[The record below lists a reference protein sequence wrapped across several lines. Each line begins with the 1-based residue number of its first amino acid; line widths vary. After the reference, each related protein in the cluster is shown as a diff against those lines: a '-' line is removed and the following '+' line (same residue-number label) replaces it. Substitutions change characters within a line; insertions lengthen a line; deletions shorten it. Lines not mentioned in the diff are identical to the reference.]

1 MANSKRKALPAWRRW
16 LQGSPGRARE
26 IVPCVSSGF
35 LGRSQRFTYRFQS
48 ARVQLAPL
56 PLCRWAALPSRR
68 RFCTIDMSRARGR
81 RQQLALAAIPEDE
94 PAAPAAGA
102 GPVAEIMQLIDG
114 LEATV
119 DEKVGT
125 IMSAAEDAVLALKN
139 ECKRLLVL
147 LPAKTRK
154 MRLSEFQAAYPGD
167 FQAGALE
174 EIRERCAAMAAAAA
188 AAPVPATGRGGR
200 TAAKRAAEPETV
212 LRTVRARRA
221 QVAPPPKFSEA
232 APPLPAE
239 AGVTATRQGT
249 RSRLASSAAA
259 AQRQEQTEQ
268 HPEPA
273 GSRRSAAP
281 PAAAAAGGSLFQGM
295 PLQTPMPF
303 QGEAVPLPITMLTQK
318 RGGRTKAA
326 PAPDAMVIQTADG
339 QQWALGAEGV
349 GGIPESHRREVTD
362 LLTAQFNFFAAALGK
377 TVFERDAKRGGR
389 RR

>member
-1 MANSKRKALPAWRRW
+1 MRLR
-16 LQGSPGRARE
+16 
-26 IVPCVSSGF
+26 C
-35 LGRSQRFTYRFQS
+35 
-48 ARVQLAPL
+48 
-56 PLCRWAALPSRR
+56 
-68 RFCTIDMSRARGR
+68 
-81 RQQLALAAIPEDE
+81 IP
-94 PAAPAAGA
+94 
-102 GPVAEIMQLIDG
+102 Q
-114 LEATV
+114 
-119 DEKVGT
+119 
-125 IMSAAEDAVLALKN
+125 
-139 ECKRLLVL
+139 
-147 LPAKTRK
+147 TRK

-188 AAPVPATGRGGR
+188 AAPVPATGRGGH

-232 APPLPAE
+232 APPVPAE

-268 HPEPA
+268 HPGKWSVKYDKAAPAYPGCTVHVGACSPALATAGRCAGRGTDPPFPPPALPCCAEPA
-273 GSRRSAAP
+273 GSRRSAALP

-326 PAPDAMVIQTADG
+326 PAPDAMVIQTAGALPWRLVGRHAPGLLCGCGHASLCSSLQLSCDLPAPLSACFPQTPADLCRRAAVGAGRRGSRRHSGEPPPRGHRPADG
-339 QQWALGAEGV
+339 AVQLLCSSAGQDRVRAGRQA
-349 GGIPESHRREVTD
+349 RR
-362 LLTAQFNFFAAALGK
+362 AAAVTQAGL
-377 TVFERDAKRGGR
+377 RGFGLSGWNAAASLSCALFYWLLL
-389 RR
+389 

>member
-1 MANSKRKALPAWRRW
+1 
-16 LQGSPGRARE
+16 
-26 IVPCVSSGF
+26 
-35 LGRSQRFTYRFQS
+35 
-48 ARVQLAPL
+48 
-56 PLCRWAALPSRR
+56 
-68 RFCTIDMSRARGR
+68 MSRARGR

-94 PAAPAAGA
+94 PAAAPAVEA

-114 LEATV
+114 LEAAV
-119 DEKVGT
+119 EEKVGT

-212 LRTVRARRA
+212 LRTVRARRGP
-221 QVAPPPKFSEA
+221 VAPPPKFSEA
-232 APPLPAE
+232 APAAPAE
-239 AGVTATRQGT
+239 AADTAARRAT
-249 RSRLASSAAA
+249 RSRLASGAAA
-259 AQRQEQTEQ
+259 EQPQEQQEQ
-268 HPEPA
+268 QPGNSLIPLSLSFCWLAEPA
-273 GSRRSAAP
+273 GRRGAALP
-281 PAAAAAGGSLFQGM
+281 PAAAAAGGAMFQGV

-326 PAPDAMVIQTADG
+326 PVPEAMVIQTADG

-377 TVFERDAKRGGR
+377 TVFERDTKRGGR